1 MTCDN
6 GRVRVRFGLFEFDVA
21 TRELRREGAL
31 VRLQPQP
38 AEVLAVLVGRAGE
51 VVSREA
57 LRDAIWG
64 GDTFVDFDRGLN
76 FCIAQIRAA
85 LGDTVDSPRFVRTLP
100 KRGYQFIAP
109 VEAVERIVNPVDG
122 RTRVDQGATGRRVAI
137 ALAIVA
143 VTAVGFAGGRW
154 WNASPAVRP
163 VALGVLRFDNET
175 GNPTVDRFADALT
188 DAVVAQLTAAGQ
200 NKFQVIGNAAI
211 LRRPRA
217 ERDLRVIAS
226 SLGVK
231 YVVLGQVQP
240 SGDHVRVLAHLIRV
254 PEQTHVWVT
263 RLERP
268 ADAEVEIAETIARE
282 FAQHLSSDAGT
293 RRAGRREPVVPA
305 LTDDG
310 KRLTS
315 ARLALHLLLAPTG
328 WRCESVVCS
337 R

>member
-6 GRVRVRFGLFEFDVA
+6 GRVRVRFGLFEFDLA

-85 LGDTVDSPRFVRTLP
+85 LGDTVESPRFVRTLP

-109 VEAVERIVNPVDG
+109 VEAVDRSTVSPAEG
-122 RTRVDQGATGRRVAI
+122 RTAAERGATARRVAI
-137 ALAIVA
+137 ALVIVA

-154 WNASPAVRP
+154 WNAPPAVRP

-188 DAVVAQLTAAGQ
+188 DAVVAQLASAAQ

-226 SLGVK
+226 SLGVG

-268 ADAEVEIAETIARE
+268 VDAEIEIAETIARE
-282 FAQHLSSDAGT
+282 FAQHLSSDAGS
-293 RRAGRREPVVPA
+293 RRAGREPVVPA
-305 LTDDG
+305 LIDDG
-310 KRLTS
+310 KQLTS
-315 ARLALHLLLAPTG
+315 GRLALHLLLAP
-328 WRCESVVCS
+328 R
-337 R
+337 